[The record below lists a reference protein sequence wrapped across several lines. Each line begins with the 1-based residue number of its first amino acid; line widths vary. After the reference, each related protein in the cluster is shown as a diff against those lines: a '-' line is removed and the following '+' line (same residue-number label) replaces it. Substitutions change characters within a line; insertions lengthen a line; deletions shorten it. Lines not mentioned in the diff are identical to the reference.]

1 MCVTWLLVELLPQIA
16 NGVVKC
22 EKFYSILKTDYMD
35 GEEVECPSV
44 LLIWFANESVPPIT
58 MQCNSSLSA
67 NSNHKI
73 INLIPTTI
81 EVEVEGYTAII
92 NHKP

>member
-1 MCVTWLLVELLPQIA
+1 MWKIL
-16 NGVVKC
+16 
-22 EKFYSILKTDYMD
+22 FYFESRFYGWID
-35 GEEVECPSV
+35 GWRGTSV
-44 LLIWFANESVPPIT
+44 LLIWLANESVPPIT